1 MISWSKLRAK
11 RSKAV
16 NELVLSRR
24 ENRALAGLAAEPKP
38 ASEIHPDILETLA
51 SHGLIVEIL
60 GHWRTTPR
68 GQLELHRQ
76 RFRKQP
82 GRRVA
87 RVTPSSFLFLQET
100 AFAENAPTRATLRE
114 FVRRR
119 RELDAIPFIS
129 SIWPRPGSA
138 AKGDSAEDLQAQAP
152 LPDTSKTPPNAETL
166 TVDESEPEQE
176 AMPAKQDPAADAE
189 VSTENDAN
197 AARKD
202 VLSVD
207 GATRQERATESDE
220 VVKAADSIDEGAA
233 ADTDTQAVMS
243 EDKPEAD
250 APPTPNRED
259 SVEEPTSKQSVADSE
274 PQDSEP
280 DSETAQQEAALEPDA
295 IDEVLEQFGISLP
308 ETDEIKCLT
317 EQEPIPDDDE
327 PPILELSETD
337 IIKTQ
342 PSEAD
347 RSSSAEDPAANT
359 DTNAPD
365 KQAQLPDEKTE
376 DADGQSV
383 DDTDCSEQ
391 EQETAEADLVEEP
404 SSDDTVV
411 QWSQLVGRRRSRE
424 TGAPPKSEKQDVSSE
439 G

>member
-1 MISWSKLRAK
+1 M
-11 RSKAV
+11 
-16 NELVLSRR
+16 
-24 ENRALAGLAAEPKP
+24 
-38 ASEIHPDILETLA
+38 
-51 SHGLIVEIL
+51 
-60 GHWRTTPR
+60 
-68 GQLELHRQ
+68 
-76 RFRKQP
+76 
-82 GRRVA
+82 
-87 RVTPSSFLFLQET
+87 
-100 AFAENAPTRATLRE
+100 
-114 FVRRR
+114 
-119 RELDAIPFIS
+119 
-129 SIWPRPGSA
+129 
-138 AKGDSAEDLQAQAP
+138 
-152 LPDTSKTPPNAETL
+152 PDTSKTPPNAETL
-166 TVDESEPEQE
+166 TVDESEPELKE
-176 AMPAKQDPAADAE
+176 ARPAREGPGAGAE
-189 VSTENDAN
+189 ASTENDAN
-197 AARKD
+197 AESND
-202 VLSVD
+202 VLSSD
-207 GATRQERATESDE
+207 GAARQERATESDN
-220 VVKAADSIDEGAA
+220 VAKATDSADEGAA

-259 SVEEPTSKQSVADSE
+259 SAEEPTSKQSVAGSE

-295 IDEVLEQFGISLP
+295 IDEVLEQFGISLT
-308 ETDEIKCLT
+308 ETDEIKFLT
-317 EQEPIPDDDE
+317 EQEPETDRDNDE

-337 IIKTQ
+337 IIKTG

-365 KQAQLPDEKTE
+365 EQAQLPDEKIE

-424 TGAPPKSEKQDVSSE
+424 TGAPPKSENQDVSSE